1 MFIWRPNLYQLG
13 GIQSVSALP
22 GDLKFNQ
29 TNNKYDISS
38 YKTVCADFIV
48 DLAADFRFKNGQNH
62 ALGYVYVIYSAGSSW
77 SLKKMDLSARHA
89 VKPFDSA
96 FCRRKRVREGQTSIL
111 GFIRNEEGA
120 DRQYDWFVPD
130 KANGPMQAG
139 LSQLNQSIEAFVYC
153 VREAQVNVLI
163 IILGKGGR
171 AKKNTERV
179 FHFVGERY

>member
-1 MFIWRPNLYQLG
+1 
-13 GIQSVSALP
+13 
-22 GDLKFNQ
+22 
-29 TNNKYDISS
+29 
-38 YKTVCADFIV
+38 
-48 DLAADFRFKNGQNH
+48 
-62 ALGYVYVIYSAGSSW
+62 
-77 SLKKMDLSARHA
+77 MDLSARHA

-120 DRQYDWFVPD
+120 DRQFDWFVPD

-171 AKKNTERV
+171 AKKTLSEFFTLLENAIRHSDLAKSVQRYQLTVEEAIRDLIWQLLRER
-179 FHFVGERY
+179 G